1 MSLNLIVQAKI
12 FCFVNFLLCNIKN
25 SCPYSHK
32 MRLIG
37 IEREVISSSLCDNL
51 LAGHVTLIQLNNRLC
66 YFNRGE
72 SNTGHNHIWCTHRFR
87 KTYDKAYND
96 RMLYSIIIL

>member
-1 MSLNLIVQAKI
+1 
-12 FCFVNFLLCNIKN
+12 
-25 SCPYSHK
+25 

-37 IEREVISSSLCDNL
+37 IEREVISSICDNP

-87 KTYDKAYND
+87 KTHTDFMISAYND
-96 RMLYSIIIL
+96 GMLYSIIIL